1 MPQIRTTTI
10 HSRGSVLLLHVPILH
25 FRRPSVDISDDTR
38 DIRAAR
44 TGNNNRDNG
53 NHNAHLPIVNHH

>member
-1 MPQIRTTTI
+1 M
-10 HSRGSVLLLHVPILH
+10 LLLHFPILH